1 MMESGFEFN
10 SLQFILDG
18 GFVSIG
24 VAVTLLAMSVASWY
38 LIFVKSYQALKARNA
53 SKAYIQKFWQVSSIS
68 AVIDKQ
74 AEHTPAAYLV
84 MEAIKAA
91 EHYQRH
97 VPEQSGDICN
107 QDEFIARSMRRVMSQ
122 TSIQLESGLTVLAS
136 VGSIAP
142 FVGLFGTVWGIYHAL
157 ASISL
162 SGQATLDK
170 VAGPVGEALIMTA
183 LGLAVA
189 IPAVLGYNAFVRMNR
204 NLLAETES
212 FAQEVH
218 VLLTTGAAL
227 TTSPKVAHAA
237 ANKPAANLQQV
248 PA

>member
-1 MMESGFEFN
+1 M
-10 SLQFILDG
+10 
-18 GFVSIG
+18 
-24 VAVTLLAMSVASWY
+24 
-38 LIFVKSYQALKARNA
+38 
-53 SKAYIQKFWQVSSIS
+53 
-68 AVIDKQ
+68 
-74 AEHTPAAYLV
+74 
-84 MEAIKAA
+84 
-91 EHYQRH
+91 
-97 VPEQSGDICN
+97 
-107 QDEFIARSMRRVMSQ
+107 
-122 TSIQLESGLTVLAS
+122 TVLAS

-189 IPAVLGYNAFVRMNR
+189 IPAVLAYNAFVRMNR
-204 NLLAETES
+204 NLLAETET

-227 TTSPKVAHAA
+227 RDTQQGNLQHANA
-237 ANKPAANLQQV
+237 ANAKAAHLHEV